1 MTQKEINEGDKLSVL
16 PLNIPVISIRFLL
29 RILLSPFVFLW
40 GIFILAAGTLFP
52 LPLLIMYSFIGFFTE
67 PFIYLF
73 QLSGSEIGRIEPFI
87 LTKYTMLSHLLGL
100 TIYIWGVPAIVI
112 NYILTGKIW
121 TGD

>member
-1 MTQKEINEGDKLSVL
+1 MTKETQNQR
-16 PLNIPVISIRFLL
+16 LNIPVVSGRFLL

-52 LPLLIMYSFIGFFTE
+52 IPLLVIFSFIGFIIE

-73 QLSGSEIGRIEPFI
+73 RLSGSKINGIEPFI
-87 LTKYTMLSHLLGL
+87 PTKYIMLSHLLGV
-100 TIYIWGVPAIVI
+100 TIYIWGAPAIVI
-112 NYILTGKIW
+112 NYILTGEVW